1 MEIFKGVPRHE
12 HLRRVHGSR
21 TKRNLSGR
29 KKNTLRLAPYR
40 ISKVKNI
47 EI

>member
-12 HLRRVHGSR
+12 HLRRVHGIR

-29 KKNTLRLAPYR
+29 KKKNASVSP
-40 ISKVKNI
+40 ISNIEVKNI